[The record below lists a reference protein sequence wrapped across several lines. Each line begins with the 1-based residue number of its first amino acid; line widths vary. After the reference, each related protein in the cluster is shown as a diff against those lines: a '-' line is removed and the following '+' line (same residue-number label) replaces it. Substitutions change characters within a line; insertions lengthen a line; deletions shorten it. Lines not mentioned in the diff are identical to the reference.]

1 MDTISGTFL
10 NAARDNLASDVTAT
24 GGKMTL
30 ILKSLS
36 DFRTRWTGAA
46 TKQRLKLLSRRT
58 NQRLQR
64 HLALTLKRRKTAQA
78 ASFGCGGISRCPA
91 YGARRKQGRCRCQR
105 PRGRRQGR
113 ERRRQGIDGCRD
125 ATIVASRSR
134 EVQGGAC
141 GAGYSSDK
149 GRHSSG
155 DNQDRCGR
163 HCRRQRTSSRTRRM
177 VSYDLRRAPHSRS
190 KGLSG
195 SAPQLYSY
203 RNEVAEEASSAP
215 RAVIGTGLAIAALP
229 GKTGAPLWSGIAA
242 DGHRI
247 LPGRQGTGS

>member
-78 ASFGCGGISRCPA
+78 ASFGCGRNLLLSSV
-91 YGARRKQGRCRCQR
+91 RRKEETR
-105 PRGRRQGR
+105 
-113 ERRRQGIDGCRD
+113 
-125 ATIVASRSR
+125 ALSMSTASRTMSGPR
-134 EVQGGAC
+134 ETA
-141 GAGYSSDK
+141 AG
-149 GRHSSG
+149 H
-155 DNQDRCGR
+155 
-163 HCRRQRTSSRTRRM
+163 
-177 VSYDLRRAPHSRS
+177 
-190 KGLSG
+190 
-195 SAPQLYSY
+195 
-203 RNEVAEEASSAP
+203 
-215 RAVIGTGLAIAALP
+215 
-229 GKTGAPLWSGIAA
+229 
-242 DGHRI
+242 
-247 LPGRQGTGS
+247 